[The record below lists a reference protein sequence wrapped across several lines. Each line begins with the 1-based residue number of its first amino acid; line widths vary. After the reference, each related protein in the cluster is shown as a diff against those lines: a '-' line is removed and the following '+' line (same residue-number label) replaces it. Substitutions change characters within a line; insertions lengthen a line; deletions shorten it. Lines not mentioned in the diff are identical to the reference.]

1 MIPFISSACSSW
13 PMVGGERNGSWGGLR
28 FCCESTVMTWTE
40 VARELRTSCAWESVG
55 VKSALRLNAPEQEQH
70 SFVYI

>member
-1 MIPFISSACSSW
+1 
-13 PMVGGERNGSWGGLR
+13 
-28 FCCESTVMTWTE
+28 MTWTE